1 MKTRKQ
7 IRKIQLETRY
17 NFARQVRLLRE
28 GMGFSLKEFAQESH
42 IPEKIIQQLELGK
55 IENIGTIFALAQFFN
70 KKGGSLPGNLL
81 NIYGI

>member
-1 MKTRKQ
+1 MKTKKQ

-28 GMGFSLKEFAQESH
+28 NMGFSVKEFAQESH
-42 IPEKIIQQLELGK
+42 IPEKVIQQLELGK

-70 KKGGSLPGNLL
+70 KKVEINLQ
-81 NIYGI
+81 

>member
-28 GMGFSLKEFAQESH
+28 GMGLSVKEFAQESH
-42 IPEKIIQQLELGK
+42 IPEKVIQQLELGK
-55 IENIGTIFALAQFFN
+55 IENIGTIFSFAQFFN
-70 KKGGSLPGNLL
+70 KKVEINLL
-81 NIYGI
+81 

>member
-28 GMGFSLKEFAQESH
+28 GAGLSVKEFAQESH
-42 IPEKIIQQLELGK
+42 IPEKVIQQLELGK
-55 IENIGTIFALAQFFN
+55 IENIGTIFFFAQFFD
-70 KKGGSLPGNLL
+70 KKVEINL
-81 NIYGI
+81 I